1 MRTRQACVRG
11 PERVCIRG
19 ISQERLRAE
28 VLHHCSIWEFG
39 ELRREYCC
47 ARPKSAAPTFVAVNN
62 KQHARGEDLSV
73 KINVLPGMAVDPSI
87 ESKIASIDGVRYQQ
101 EKQFFE
107 SVHCSFGL
115 LPTLTILGAVV
126 SAGSSRHACVNNVF
140 RVRSGGAVTSP
151 SECY

>member
-11 PERVCIRG
+11 PELICIRG
-19 ISQERLRAE
+19 VSQGRLRAE
-28 VLHHCSIWEFG
+28 VLHHCSIWEFWG
-39 ELRREYCC
+39 FRREYCC
-47 ARPKSAAPTFVAVNN
+47 ARPQSAAPTFVAVNN

-107 SVHCSFGL
+107 SVHC
-115 LPTLTILGAVV
+115 
-126 SAGSSRHACVNNVF
+126 
-140 RVRSGGAVTSP
+140 
-151 SECY
+151 